1 MGRTI
6 VVATVALLLSPP
18 LAAQAAAPA
27 EPPTA
32 APAAA
37 PEWTSM
43 SRAKVTSALPP
54 DSPMAADL
62 TAQAPPP
69 QWTDV
74 PLPPPPSAAAKPAPA
89 GAKAGAAAGAA
100 AVAAPAALGAAG
112 APAPGVQQR
121 VFAAPGAKLPA
132 ATADAAAGGPP
143 QGAAG
148 EPQVKFAADQTG
160 AMVTVTQDLESD
172 KLRQSWAA
180 NGGQLPAYEANVG
193 MMIMYKDM
201 AEMGAGAYMSGIGFN
216 GGIRL
221 TLLNLKPP
229 KYETRDRSWTAFKIG
244 GGVDLG
250 VMGVT
255 ISTPVECYPY
265 VGCVG
270 GPQSASMSSFT
281 LVGTIGFMKA
291 FGSFDS
297 PSDWSGWAIGAE
309 WAPSYQ
315 STTLTMSEGD
325 TAPQTSSDFNAT
337 GFALNFES
345 GSMQAMASKMG
356 KKARLKFRLFILPA
370 VGDLPFLMTTSIG
383 AVWY

>member
-1 MGRTI
+1 MGRTNL
-6 VVATVALLLSPP
+6 VATVALLLSLP
-18 LAAQAAAPA
+18 LAAAPA
-27 EPPTA
+27 EPPA
-32 APAAA
+32 APATA

-69 QWTDV
+69 QWADV
-74 PLPPPPSAAAKPAPA
+74 PLPPPPS
-89 GAKAGAAAGAA
+89 GATKTGAAAAGAA
-100 AVAAPAALGAAG
+100 AAAAPAALQGTPG
-112 APAPGVQQR
+112 APAPAGAQSR

-132 ATADAAAGGPP
+132 ATADAAAGGQP

-148 EPQVKFAADQTG
+148 EPQVNFAADQTG
-160 AMVTVTQDLESD
+160 AMVTITQDLESD
-172 KLRQSWAA
+172 KIRQSWAA

-201 AEMGAGAYMSGIGFN
+201 SELGAGANMSGIGFN

-221 TLLNLKPP
+221 SLLNLKPP

-255 ISTPVECYPY
+255 ITTPVT
-265 VGCVG
+265 CVMGTCFG

-315 STTLTMSEGD
+315 STTLTIPDSTEPP
-325 TAPQTSSDFNAT
+325 TTTTDFNAT

-356 KKARLKFRLFILPA
+356 KKARLKVRLFILPA
-370 VGDLPFLMTTSIG
+370 MGDLPFLMTTSIG